1 MKEVILI
8 AKTNTRISRRIDY
21 VYRVPMD
28 HGYKWSGRYVT
39 ITKFA
44 KSAKRFKSI
53 EEANGVIA
61 SFKQSNIFNS
71 WEVVVLSIDTAR
83 IQATV

>member
-21 VYRVPMD
+21 VFRVPTD
-28 HGYKWSGRYVT
+28 NGRKWNGRYVT

-53 EEANGVIA
+53 EDANEVIA
-61 SFKQSNIFNS
+61 SFKQSNIFNT
-71 WEVVVLSIDTAR
+71 WEVVVVSIETAR
-83 IQATV
+83 ISASV